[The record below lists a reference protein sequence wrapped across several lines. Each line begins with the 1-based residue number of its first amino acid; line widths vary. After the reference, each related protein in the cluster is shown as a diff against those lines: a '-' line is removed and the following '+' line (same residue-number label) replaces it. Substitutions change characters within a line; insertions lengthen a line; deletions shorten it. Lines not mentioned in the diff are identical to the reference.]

1 MKRFMLLLTS
11 ALVIVGVG
19 AALSLSSAG
28 ASSAKV
34 QGKKCHCKR
43 GPKGKRG
50 KKGATGPKGPKG
62 NTGSAGPAGP
72 AGPQGAT
79 GPAGSGGAAQSASLL
94 HTMGNF
100 DSVSRT
106 IGAFTIT
113 ISSAGDGTCA
123 GMTFDSNGQKAHVY
137 YDWDDPFD
145 GSTLNSSNGFT
156 TNINTVSG
164 DSLTFEDERYI
175 GATDNSSSQFVDVGL
190 TCEDN
195 NPTSTGTSTGF
206 IFGE

>member
-43 GPKGKRG
+43 GKGKRG

-62 NTGSAGPAGP
+62 NTGPAGPAGP

-79 GPAGSGGAAQSASLL
+79 GPAGSGGAAQSASFL

-106 IGAFTIT
+106 IGAFTVT
-113 ISSAGDGTCA
+113 ISSAGDGTCS
-123 GMTFDSNGQKAHVY
+123 GIVFDSNGQKAHVETS
-137 YDWDDPFD
+137 WDDPFD
-145 GSTLNSSNGFT
+145 GLTLNASNGFSSDYGYP
-156 TNINTVSG
+156 N
-164 DSLTFEDERYI
+164 TFEDEKFI

-190 TCEDN
+190 TCENN